1 MELSKLKN
9 LKEPFVLILIGPVLV
24 GKSTFC
30 KKFITDINDNVV
42 IISRDECV
50 MDVYG
55 SKDYTEAFKNV
66 DQKEVDKLLHNRLV
80 DANKQKKNVII
91 DMTNLYS
98 KRRKHNLDYFTN
110 DFYKMGVI
118 FPIIT
123 MEELEKRNEK
133 RKKEENKFIPIH
145 IIKNMLDSYQPI
157 REDEGFD
164 KVISL

>member
-91 DMTNLYS
+91 DMTNLSS